1 MATREDTRAAR
12 EEKLEALHERLTGAV
27 EQLVTG
33 EDWARALR
41 FAARFRSRSFN
52 NTLLIFA
59 QHLEAFEQG
68 RVPEPL
74 PSYVAG
80 YRQWEQ
86 LGRHVQRGQAGYQIY
101 APVKARFAS
110 STPSDPESWRR
121 LERGEKP
128 RPGEVVRSKMVSVRP
143 AYVWDVS
150 QTEGTPIPEPPSPT
164 LLEGEAPAG
173 LWEGLAAQVRE
184 EGFELVRAPDAT
196 SLRGANGVTNFTE
209 HTVSVREDM
218 DPAAQVKTLAHEL
231 GHALM
236 HGPEN
241 EDAIA
246 HRGIAEVEAES
257 VALMVG
263 AAHGMDTTGYTIPY
277 VATWAARVDGTDPSE
292 VVKATGERVRK
303 TATSI
308 LDRLGTT
315 QITDGTPPGLTH
327 ESTGRD
333 TAVDRPGRSPARRR
347 DPLPEP
353 ARSPVRAGDGRG
365 L

>member
-1 MATREDTRAAR
+1 
-12 EEKLEALHERLTGAV
+12 
-27 EQLVTG
+27 
-33 EDWARALR
+33 
-41 FAARFRSRSFN
+41 
-52 NTLLIFA
+52 
-59 QHLEAFEQG
+59 
-68 RVPEPL
+68 
-74 PSYVAG
+74 
-80 YRQWEQ
+80 
-86 LGRHVQRGQAGYQIY
+86 
-101 APVKARFAS
+101 
-110 STPSDPESWRR
+110 
-121 LERGEKP
+121 
-128 RPGEVVRSKMVSVRP
+128 MVSVRP